1 MTFEIFVRDYMTWGM
16 SFISIAMM
24 WQVGNKNI
32 NGWIMS
38 LFCQALWTIY
48 WFTLE
53 AWGLAPLNIM
63 MWVVSIR
70 NYKKWKGEIK
80 NEMS

>member
-1 MTFEIFVRDYMTWGM
+1 MTWLM

-24 WQVGNKNI
+24 WQVGNKNTS
-32 NGWIMS
+32 GWLMS
-38 LFCQALWTIY
+38 LFCQSLWTIY
-48 WFTLE
+48 WITLK

-70 NYKKWKGEIK
+70 NYKKWRNDEKHTRTIK
-80 NEMS
+80 E